1 MLTSLGG
8 LDDYAVV
15 GPADDGHLGRVRDT
29 YFDERRWSMRYL
41 AVETGHWPGHQRVL
55 ISPWSVRALDPPR
68 RVVRTDLT
76 RHELAESPDADTD
89 RPVSRQHALD
99 LARYYGFPY
108 HWLGAAPV
116 SEQWRAAGGGEGA
129 VVTLAPR
136 LRRAGDRHRQ
146 SARAVLGYYVHAN
159 DDDVGHVSDFL
170 FGDAA
175 WAIRHVVVGL
185 RLGSRGDACWC
196 RWGWVTRVIWDAGA
210 LSVAL
215 PGSVVRAAPAGG
227 RRLQAAAAGRIAIG
241 SMSRRSTACQSMLR
255 KNASRYRPRS
265 VAL

>member
-29 YFDERRWSMRYL
+29 YFDDRRWSIRHL
-41 AVETGHWPGHQRVL
+41 VVETGHWPGHQRVL
-55 ISPWSVRALDPPR
+55 ISPWSVRGLDPPR

-99 LARYYGFPY
+99 LARYYGFYGFPY
-108 HWLGAAPV
+108 HWLGTAPV

-136 LRRAGDRHRQ
+136 RR
-146 SARAVLGYYVHAN
+146 VLVP
-159 DDDVGHVSDFL
+159 V
-170 FGDAA
+170 
-175 WAIRHVVVGL
+175 
-185 RLGSRGDACWC
+185 
-196 RWGWVTRVIWDAGA
+196 GWVTRVIWDAGA

-265 VAL
+265 VA

>member
-1 MLTSLGG
+1 MLTSLSG

-29 YFDERRWSMRYL
+29 YFDDRRWSIRHL
-41 AVETGHWPGHQRVL
+41 VVETGHWPGHQRVL
-55 ISPWSVRALDPPR
+55 ISPWSVRGLDPGR

-76 RHELAESPDADTD
+76 RHQLAESPDADTD
-89 RPVSRQHALD
+89 RPVSGQHPVD
-99 LARYYGFPY
+99 LARYYGFYGFPY
-108 HWLGAAPV
+108 HWLGTASV

-136 LRRAGDRHRQ
+136 LRKAGDHHLQ

-175 WAIRHVVVGL
+175 WAIRHVVVVLRRGL
-185 RLGSRGDACWC
+185 ARRRVLVPV
-196 RWGWVTRVIWDAGA
+196 GWVARVTWDAGA
-210 LSVAL
+210 LSVPLA
-215 PGSVVRAAPAGG
+215 GSVVRAAPAYDPAEPLGPDLEA
-227 RRLQAAAAGRIAIG
+227 RLV
-241 SMSRRSTACQSMLR
+241 
-255 KNASRYRPRS
+255 RYYGPS
-265 VAL
+265 PFGKS

>member
-15 GPADDGHLGRVRDT
+15 GPTDDGHLGRVRDT
-29 YFDERRWSMRYL
+29 YFDDRRW
-41 AVETGHWPGHQRVL
+41 
-55 ISPWSVRALDPPR
+55 
-68 RVVRTDLT
+68 
-76 RHELAESPDADTD
+76 HELAESPDADTD

-99 LARYYGFPY
+99 LARYYGFYGFPY
-108 HWLGAAPV
+108 HWLGTAPV

-136 LRRAGDRHRQ
+136 RRRAGDRHLQ
-146 SARAVLGYYVHAN
+146 SARAQLGYYVHAN
-159 DDDVGHVSDFL
+159 DDDVGHMSDFL

-175 WAIRHVVVGL
+175 WAIRHVVVVLRRGL
-185 RLGSRGDACWC
+185 ARRRVLVPV
-196 RWGWVTRVIWDAGA
+196 GWVARVIWDAGA

>member
-1 MLTSLGG
+1 VLTSLGG

-29 YFDERRWSMRYL
+29 YFDDRRWSIRHL
-41 AVETGHWPGHQRVL
+41 VVETGHWPGHQRVL
-55 ISPWSVRALDPPR
+55 ISPWSLRGLDPPR

-99 LARYYGFPY
+99 LARYYGFYGFP
-108 HWLGAAPV
+108 P
-116 SEQWRAAGGGEGA
+116 AGGGEGA

-136 LRRAGDRHRQ
+136 LRRAGDRHLQ

-159 DDDVGHVSDFL
+159 NDDVGYVSDFL

-175 WAIRHVVVGL
+175 WAMRHVVVGL
-185 RLGSRGDACWC
+185 RRGLA
-196 RWGWVTRVIWDAGA
+196 RRRVLVPVGWVTRVIWDAGA

-215 PGSVVRAAPAGG
+215 PGSVVRAAP
-227 RRLQAAAAGRIAIG
+227 RAAADFR
-241 SMSRRSTACQSMLR
+241 
-255 KNASRYRPRS
+255 RPRRAGS
-265 VAL
+265 PSAR

>member
-29 YFDERRWSMRYL
+29 C
-41 AVETGHWPGHQRVL
+41 
-55 ISPWSVRALDPPR
+55 
-68 RVVRTDLT
+68 VVRTDLT

-99 LARYYGFPY
+99 LARYYGFYGFPY
-108 HWLGAAPV
+108 HWLGTAPV

-129 VVTLAPR
+129 VVALAPR
-136 LRRAGDRHRQ
+136 LRRAGDRHLQ
-146 SARAVLGYYVHAN
+146 SARAVHAN

-185 RLGSRGDACWC
+185 RRGLA
-196 RWGWVTRVIWDAGA
+196 RRRVLVPVGWVTRVIWDAGA

-215 PGSVVRAAPAGG
+215 PGSVVRAAPAYDPAEPLGPDLEA
-227 RRLQAAAAGRIAIG
+227 RLV
-241 SMSRRSTACQSMLR
+241 
-255 KNASRYRPRS
+255 RYYGPS
-265 VAL
+265 PFGNS